1 MSLSTRSARCA
12 ALMAEP
18 DELYPG
24 GNFRRKELTEQR
36 FHLYLFLFFFS
47 RKDYI
52 PQEYENVD
60 QNSCRRRQTNRREDM
75 HGNSLI
81 FLFLFPFEFFK
92 NAFKRV
98 SQALRTLVFGS
109 CATPPRPEWARTGFT
124 LRPYGQSLAFG
135 LRAPRNTTR
144 ALVTAVQAVMLKHF
158 LFKSKQD
165 SHVGPERFLKNC
177 YYYYYYSL
185 FPRKEISLPFA
196 GLT

>member
-92 NAFKRV
+92 NVQTRF
-98 SQALRTLVFGS
+98 SGS
-109 CATPPRPEWARTGFT
+109 KNVGFRKLCHPTEAGMGEDRIHVAT
-124 LRPYGQSLAFG
+124 LRAKLGVWIASAEEHNQGPGDGCTSRDAQAFP
-135 LRAPRNTTR
+135 L
-144 ALVTAVQAVMLKHF
+144 Q
-158 LFKSKQD
+158 
-165 SHVGPERFLKNC
+165 
-177 YYYYYYSL
+177 
-185 FPRKEISLPFA
+185 I
-196 GLT
+196 

>member
-81 FLFLFPFEFFK
+81 F
-92 NAFKRV
+92 
-98 SQALRTLVFGS
+98 
-109 CATPPRPEWARTGFT
+109 
-124 LRPYGQSLAFG
+124 
-135 LRAPRNTTR
+135 
-144 ALVTAVQAVMLKHF
+144 
-158 LFKSKQD
+158 
-165 SHVGPERFLKNC
+165 
-177 YYYYYYSL
+177 
-185 FPRKEISLPFA
+185 
-196 GLT
+196 